1 MEFGKSREWGWCSC
15 HHAPGLALTT
25 FFLGSE
31 LAECSED
38 TSACGVIFSWEEVFL
53 LRHLGE
59 ARWAG
64 DGSAP
69 AVHRQ
74 CHRLNDKNGILAH
87 CLALLTWDNLFVLE
101 LKCVHL
107 QKRTVD
113 LVAWRKQTNAWK
125 RNPSP
130 VSIVKLYH
138 DTALLLFLTWT
149 SYGRHR
155 CTALNRMHDFI
166 CVWKK
171 YLKKLLSML
180 MIK

>member
-1 MEFGKSREWGWCSC
+1 MEFRKSWECGWCSC
-15 HHAPGLALTT
+15 HHAPGLAFTT
-25 FFLGSE
+25 FFLGSM

-38 TSACGVIFSWEEVFL
+38 TSACWVIFSWEEVFL

-74 CHRLNDKNGILAH
+74 CHRLNNKHGILAH
-87 CLALLTWDNLFVLE
+87 CLALLTWHNLFVLE
-101 LKCVHL
+101 MKCVHL

-155 CTALNRMHDFI
+155 CTALNRM
-166 CVWKK
+166 
-171 YLKKLLSML
+171 L
-180 MIK
+180 MIVFVFEKIISNAYNK

>member
-1 MEFGKSREWGWCSC
+1 MEFGKSWERGWCSC

-25 FFLGSE
+25 FFLGSVLE
-31 LAECSED
+31 ECSED
-38 TSACGVIFSWEEVFL
+38 TSACWVIFSWEEVFL

-59 ARWAG
+59 TRWAG

-74 CHRLNDKNGILAH
+74 CHRLNDKHGILAH
-87 CLALLTWDNLFVLE
+87 CLALLTWHTLFVLE
-101 LKCVHL
+101 MKRVHL

-138 DTALLLFLTWT
+138 DTALLLFLTRT

-155 CTALNRMHDFI
+155 CTVLNRMH
-166 CVWKK
+166 
-171 YLKKLLSML
+171 
-180 MIK
+180 MIVFVFEKII